1 MNLII
6 SRKGCD
12 LMKGIRKRIF
22 SLIIVMAMAVGFAG
36 LIPASAAASYSI
48 TIKSNEKYSMAYDVL
63 RLVNKER
70 KARGYSELVMDKN
83 LLASAMLRAS
93 EQRISTGHIRPDGTD
108 CFTAFD
114 WTSSAGENVAYGYTT
129 AKDVMNGWMNSSGH
143 RANILGGYTKIGIGC
158 VYVDGTYYWAQLFS
172 GGTAA
177 RLTQP
182 SDKTLTLSTKI
193 SGDFKSKYIPNS
205 TPAVSKITSTSKS
218 ATLSWSRVTKA
229 NGYRVYKYDAASDS
243 YKKLATISSPTTTSY
258 TDKSVKPGET
268 PKYKIRAYRKVGAV
282 TGWTAYSASKSKSIS
297 PAKVAITGKSAAN
310 NAIRLRWMKTDCAGY
325 KVYKLNN
332 STGKYVCA
340 ATVSS
345 SATDKRITGL
355 SRKTTYKFKIRAYY
369 RKSNGS
375 LVYGPYS
382 DVVTVKTT

>member
-1 MNLII
+1 MIAL
-6 SRKGCD
+6 
-12 LMKGIRKRIF
+12 RKRIF
-22 SLIIVMAMAVGFAG
+22 SLIVVMALAVGLVG
-36 LIPASAAASYSI
+36 IIPASAADTYDI
-48 TIKSNEKYSMAYDVL
+48 TIKSEEKYNMAYDVL

-70 KARGYSELVMDKN
+70 KARGYSELVMDKK

-93 EQRISTGHIRPDGTD
+93 EQRISMGHIRPDGSE

-114 WTSSAGENVAYGYTT
+114 WTSAAAENVAYGYTT
-129 AKDVMNGWMNSSGH
+129 ANDVMNGWMNSSGH

-158 VYVDGTYYWAQLFS
+158 VYVDGTYYWSQLFS
-172 GGTAA
+172 GGTAT

-193 SGDFKSKYIPNS
+193 NGDFKSKYIPSS
-205 TPAVSKITSTSKS
+205 TPAISKITSTSKT
-218 ATLSWSRVTKA
+218 ATLTWSRVTKA
-229 NGYRVYKYDAASDS
+229 NGYRIYKYDEASKS
-243 YKKLATISSPTTTSY
+243 YKKLTTITKSTTTAY

-282 TGWTAYSASKSKSIS
+282 TGWTAYSAAKSIS
-297 PAKVAITGKSAAN
+297 IKPAKVTISGKSAAN
-310 NAIRLRWMKTDCAGY
+310 NAIRLRWKKIDCAGY